1 MSGII
6 NSEIKNPTMK
16 FLKYLSLSFCCLCFW
31 EYSAQDTYTPVSEST
46 EIEMD
51 TNTVSFSEKKYFKNK
66 LTNEKV
72 EVLHSLE
79 NTGFHFYNS
88 VSFKDGEQGIT
99 AGGSGLRIRVTNNG
113 GKAWKGF
120 SFSRFANAFYST
132 VLHKK
137 NYFVVGA
144 SRYIF
149 KSGDFGENWEVFDV
163 TKLAENKY
171 GLRHPKFYKIKFS
184 TDGFGL
190 IMGENSEKPFFLK
203 TNDDGKTWQL
213 VDAKGLKK
221 DERLVSD
228 AVIFPDN
235 TIRIVTSKGNVYESK
250 DKAKNWT
257 LLRKGKKNESLN
269 SIAFKNKK
277 EGYVSG
283 LQRLLLKTKD
293 GGKTWQK
300 VDTGVLSHHSNISNL
315 AYLSNNQVLLT
326 TAESFQ
332 DQKFKTFIFSINDKD
347 TIEPYILKNNEK
359 VLTGDAYGLYILEN
373 SLYILGRNK
382 LYRTSL

>member
-1 MSGII
+1 
-6 NSEIKNPTMK
+6 MK
-16 FLKYLSLSFCCLCFW
+16 YLKYIPFIFCYLYFW
-31 EYSAQDTYTPVSEST
+31 QCNSQSTYKPVSEIL

-51 TNTVSFSEKKYFKNK
+51 TNTVNFSEKKYFKNK
-66 LTNEKV
+66 LTDEKV

-88 VSFKDGEQGIT
+88 VSFKDKEQGII
-99 AGGSGLRIRVTNNG
+99 AGGSGLRIRVTKNG

-132 VLHKK
+132 VLHNK

-149 KSGDFGENWEVFDV
+149 RSGDFGENWEILDV
-163 TKLAENKY
+163 SKLAENKY
-171 GLRHPKFYKIKFS
+171 GLRHPTFYKIKFS
-184 TDGFGL
+184 PDGFGL
-190 IMGENSEKPFFLK
+190 IMGENSEKPFFLR
-203 TNDDGKTWQL
+203 TNDDGKNWQL
-213 VDAKGLKK
+213 VEANGLKK

-228 AVIFPDN
+228 AVIFPDH

-257 LLRKGKKNESLN
+257 LLRSGKKNESLN
-269 SIAFKNKK
+269 AIAFKSKK

-283 LQRLLLKTKD
+283 LRRLLLKTKD
-293 GGKTWQK
+293 GGKTWQEI
-300 VDTGVLSHHSNISNL
+300 DTEVLSHNANISNL
-315 AYLSNNQVLLT
+315 AYLPNNHVILT

-332 DQKFKTFIFSINDKD
+332 DQKFKTFVYSVNKKEAIQ
-347 TIEPYILKNNEK
+347 PYILKENEK
-359 VLTGDAYGLYILEN
+359 AFTGDAYGLYILKKDI
-373 SLYILGRNK
+373 YILDRDK
-382 LYRTSL
+382 LYRTKL